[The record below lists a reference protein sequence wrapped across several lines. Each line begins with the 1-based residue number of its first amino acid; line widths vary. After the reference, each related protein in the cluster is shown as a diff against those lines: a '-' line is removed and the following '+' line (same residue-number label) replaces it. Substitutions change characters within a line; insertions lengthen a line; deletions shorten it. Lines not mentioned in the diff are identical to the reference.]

1 MTTPPP
7 ALPAKV
13 SALDAARDAVDHT
26 RSRLF
31 PFQFKAWLALGFVT
45 FLDQC
50 GRGGGVNFPSPGG
63 MFRERYGVDHEP
75 DFAGMTAWAGSH
87 VGLIMGGAAGLLTV
101 IVGLTALVLWVSSRG
116 IFMYVDNVSSGRSDV
131 ARPWREHAERAGS
144 LFVWRF
150 VVALAALL
158 GVILLLLT
166 GALLFMLLSR
176 ARVAVGPAAFVSL
189 LLVVPVILLLAV
201 SGGLVSIALRDFVA
215 PIQLRR
221 DLSCG
226 PAVRLFLSLLRSS
239 PGAFVL
245 YLILKIAF
253 SFALAA
259 VLLLVGCLTC
269 CCAFL
274 PVVGHTILQ
283 PAFYFERAWS
293 LFLLRQLGHDLI
305 VPAPAPA
312 PATPA
317 PPTDPVPSPPPIPA
331 TDQGVA

>member
-1 MTTPPP
+1 MTTPP
-7 ALPAKV
+7 ALPARV
-13 SALDAARDAVDHT
+13 SVLDAARDAVDHT

-63 MFRERYGVDHEP
+63 MFREKYGAGHEP
-75 DFAGMTAWAGSH
+75 DLAGITAWAGSH
-87 VGLIMGGAAGLLTV
+87 IGLIVIGAAGFLTL
-101 IVGLTALVLWVSSRG
+101 IVALTALVLWLSSRG
-116 IFMYVDNVSSGRSDV
+116 IFMYIDNVSSGRSQV

-150 VVALAALL
+150 TVALTALL
-158 GVILLLLT
+158 AVILLLLG
-166 GALLFMLLSR
+166 GALLFLLLTRSR
-176 ARVAVGPAAFVSL
+176 VDVGPAAFASV
-189 LLVVPVILLLAV
+189 LLVVPAIILLALA
-201 SGGLVSIALRDFVA
+201 GGLVSVALRDFVA

-221 DLSCG
+221 GLACG
-226 PAVRLFLSLLRSS
+226 AALRIFLSLLRAT
-239 PGAFVL
+239 PGAFAL

-259 VLLLVGCLTC
+259 LLLLVGCLTC

-293 LFLLRQLGHDLI
+293 LFLLRQLGHDL
-305 VPAPAPA
+305 VAPLPV

-317 PPTDPVPSPPPIPA
+317 PPTA
-331 TDQGVA
+331 AGDQGVA